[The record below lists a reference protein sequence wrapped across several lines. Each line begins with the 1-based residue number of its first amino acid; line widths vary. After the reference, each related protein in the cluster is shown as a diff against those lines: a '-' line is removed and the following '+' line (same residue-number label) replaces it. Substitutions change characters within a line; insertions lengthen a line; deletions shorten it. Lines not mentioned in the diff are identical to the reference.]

1 MNRNDLYRG
10 LNHIGNELLERSET
24 TPAKK
29 MHGYWRRWGA
39 MAACVCLVAASAFG
53 LHVWRS
59 TPPVPPTPDSPVVVP
74 PDSSDPP
81 VALATSDTYATLE
94 ELLSYLSSNDYH
106 AATLGADGSFTPD
119 IEAVSQHIIE
129 GKKLV
134 GHQGYGYHIGQGQVV
149 VSELG
154 SMTSAAASGI
164 AGEAEQLFLARDRL
178 VLVDSFVS
186 GGSELDEERSV
197 RVTTYDLSNP
207 TSPVLTDEFIQL
219 GSMVACYVSDDK
231 LYLMTSDGVCACGWS
246 RLDDTDEYMPELSQ
260 NGEQIPWENHEVC
273 ILGEP
278 TSVQYIATTIID
290 VASGGIVDK
299 QAFYGDIEEAFYGPG
314 WQAIVTQTATEK
326 LVLHPDIYTFATG
339 DGFDYTG
346 KISTAA
352 LMGLEGGV
360 RVSDGMLPDG
370 SYPYVRSVN
379 VKDGI
384 YRIIGEYMT
393 SAGGS
398 QKTELLAI
406 TANMSTGE
414 TNWETLALDNGMR
427 FDMDHLLWEE
437 NRTIAT
443 VSTIALEEN
452 DVRVEARL
460 FFVEFS
466 GLEIEMSGTDL
477 CVDAVSGVANIYS
490 YGSPFGKLEPIISMG
505 DGVYLRY
512 NNTPD
517 GIDIF
522 DFSDSANPRLLYD
535 SPGEIPA
542 EDRFEFVWEVYDE
555 STFGIMSLSPD
566 GQGDYRNSAFSWN
579 IYRVDA
585 QAKNPYILLKEIGIG
600 SGDGFET
607 MEYDGEHYYITM
619 DSAAVQKMTW

>member
-10 LNHIGNELLERSET
+10 LNHIGDELLERSET

-29 MHGYWRRWGA
+29 TRRYWRRWGA
-39 MAACVCLVAASAFG
+39 MAACVCLVAVGAFG

-129 GKKLV
+129 GTKLV

-370 SYPYVRSVN
+370 SYPYVWSVN